1 MSGPAADRA
10 GRSGTG
16 PVRVAIHVRPN
27 AARPWVGG
35 AHDGALVVRVAAAP
49 ERGAATAAALQA
61 VAEALG
67 LPPRAV
73 TLGAGTTSRRKV
85 VEVAVAAPERARCE
99 ARLAELLKGPA
110 SAPTD
115 R

>member
-1 MSGPAADRA
+1 MSGPTGEGA
-10 GRSGTG
+10 GGSGTG

-27 AARPWVGG
+27 SARPWVGG

-61 VAEALG
+61 VADALG

-73 TLGAGTTSRRKV
+73 TLVGGRTSRRKV
-85 VEVAVAAPERARCE
+85 VEVAVPAPERARCE
-99 ARLAELLKGPA
+99 ALLARLLERAATAPA
-110 SAPTD
+110 D